1 MADYLTLDELARRTG
16 EKPERLLDWQRLG
29 LIGAEQP
36 EVFLERDS
44 GRARLIHDLLHFGI
58 ELETIATAAR
68 DPESIFCRFLDEIG
82 AQDQQHMYTIQEA
95 CEMAG
100 IDVDL
105 ARRLSEAAGIQT
117 HGEMVDTSDVQYFHS
132 ARIALDAGMP
142 EEALIQILRVYADAM
157 SRVAEVGARTTHFY
171 LHQPLRDQGIPA
183 DQIIERLHEASH
195 RIEPLVEPALVYF
208 HKKGLARAQWED
220 MIMHLEEEAGLA
232 EKSETPGQIRRAI
245 MFVDLASFTPL
256 AEAMGD
262 VRALAILDRF
272 GVITRKA
279 VQRCHGRIVKQI
291 GDAFMIVFSECYS
304 AVSCG
309 LELEE
314 MASLEPQFPAIRVGL
329 HWGQVLY
336 REGDYIGSN
345 VNIASRLAEEAHRH
359 QFLVTGEVRRR
370 AKSYEGVEFVRLG
383 RRRLK
388 GLAMEVDI
396 FEAKAINPAELDR
409 VVDPVCGMELGPRE
423 VAARLTL
430 DGREHAFCSDDCLKK
445 FVKSPERYAGA
456 TVEGDAG

>member
-16 EKPERLLDWQRLG
+16 EKPERLLEWQRLG
-29 LIGAEQP
+29 LVGAEQP
-36 EVFLERDS
+36 EVFLERDA

-58 ELETIATAAR
+58 ELDTIATAAR
-68 DPESIFCRFLDEIG
+68 DPESIFCRFLDQIG
-82 AQDQQHMYTIQEA
+82 SQHPHHMYTIQEA
-95 CEMAG
+95 CEAAG

-105 ARRLSEAAGIQT
+105 ARRLAEAAGIES
-117 HGEMVDTSDVQYFHS
+117 HGEMVDGSDVEYFRS

-157 SRVAEVGARTTHFY
+157 GRVAEVGARTSHFY
-171 LHQPLRDQGIPA
+171 LHQPLRERGVPA
-183 DQIIERLHEASH
+183 NEAIAWIQEASR

-232 EKSETPGQIRRAI
+232 EKPEAPGQIRRAI

-272 GVITRKA
+272 GAITRKA

-291 GDAFMIVFSECYS
+291 GDAFMIVFSECFS

-314 MASLEPQFPAIRVGL
+314 AASKEPQFPAIRVGL
-329 HWGQVLY
+329 HWGPVLY

-359 QFLVTGEVRRR
+359 QFLVTDEVRRR

-383 RRRLK
+383 KRRLK
-388 GLAMEVDI
+388 GLAAEADI
-396 FEAKAINPAELDR
+396 FEAKAVNPAELDR

-430 DGREHAFCSDDCLKK
+430 DGREHAFCSGDCLKK
-445 FVKSPERYAGA
+445 FVKSPERYTGA
-456 TVEGDAG
+456 TLEDSA